1 MTEDDHAPTAPTE
14 LEVLKSRATA
24 MGITFS
30 NNIGVDALRAKV
42 HAKMEGEED
51 PDNGRSID
59 PDVTTS
65 DAAEQDELP
74 TPGKNVAPPVK
85 TLTKREQIDATRA
98 DQLNTQMRLVRLR
111 ISNMDPKKK
120 DLPGEI
126 LTIGNDFIGTV
137 KKFIPFGEF
146 TDDGF
151 HVPFCLYQMMKERKF
166 LDIRTTKKGG
176 QIQVTQR
183 WVNEFALEE
192 LPPLTQIELDKL
204 AAAQIAAGT
213 FSHAGME

>member
-1 MTEDDHAPTAPTE
+1 MTEDDLAPIAPTE

-30 NNIGVDALRAKV
+30 NNIKVDALRAKV

-51 PDNGRSID
+51 PDAE
-59 PDVTTS
+59 TS
-65 DAAEQDELP
+65 DLDATTDDATDQDELP

-85 TLTKREQIDATRA
+85 TLSKREQIDATRA
-98 DQLNTQMRLVRLR
+98 DQLSTQMRLVRLR

-151 HVPFCLYQMMKERKF
+151 HVPYCLYQMMKERKF
-166 LDIRTTKKGG
+166 LDIRTTKKNG
-176 QIQVTQR
+176 QINVTQR

-192 LPPLTQIELDKL
+192 LPPLSQIDLDKL
-204 AAAQIAAGT
+204 AAAQTAAGT
-213 FSHAGME
+213 FSNAGME